1 MLRLYVIIGL
11 VIGVAQYILMPKIR
25 GYSYA
30 IDFIVLVAFNALAW
44 PLTPVLILIDYLK
57 RK

>member
-1 MLRLYVIIGL
+1 MLRMYVIIGL
-11 VIGVAQYILMPKIR
+11 VIGIAQYILMPKTR

-30 IDFIVLVAFNALAW
+30 IDLILLVAFNVLAW
-44 PLTPVLILIDYLK
+44 PLTPLFILIDYLK